1 MRLTVKVVL
10 IASALFLSAASL
22 LTAGENNGRYFEL
35 DPVVVTG
42 SRIPHQLSNA
52 AQSVAVISREEISAA
67 PADSITDVLKH
78 VVGVDVRHR
87 SPHGV
92 QADVGIRGSSFE
104 QTLILVDGVNV
115 SDPQTGHHNMD
126 LPVNLNDVERIEIL
140 KGPGA
145 TIYGPNAM
153 GGVINVITRDVD
165 KNALGAEV
173 KFGQYG
179 FYDVEA
185 RGALVSGQAS
195 SRLSANRRYSSGH
208 IKEKDTDF
216 DIKTLNYKGTLKNET
231 NQFHLQM
238 GYADKDFGAYKF
250 YSDAYPDQREKTE
263 SFLLSTGADLD
274 ISDVQIAPK
283 LHWRHHDDEY
293 KIKINNTWNVN
304 KHWTD
309 VLGMQVNARIPS
321 FLGDTAVG
329 AEAALEALKSS
340 NLGDRDR
347 RRQALFVEHKLYPS
361 EKLTLGIG
369 AAGVH
374 YSDWGWKGWPGAD
387 FNMELSAD
395 VNWFGS
401 LKKSFRVPTFTELYY
416 STPANQGNPELKPE
430 KAWTYET
437 GMRWQAERAGA
448 DLSLFYRDAED
459 VIDWSRPPGQTTW
472 TVRNIARISTRGAE
486 LGVHY
491 HPESLLNTNFVSA
504 LNIAYTYLDLDRDT
518 QAMESKYALDHL
530 RHQLHGSI
538 KMDWSDRLTHTVYGR
553 YGKRIATDDY
563 TVVDTRITYAFQR
576 FRIFLE
582 ATNLFNETYTE
593 SGFAPMPGR
602 WLIGGVTFNL

>member
-1 MRLTVKVVL
+1 MRLVVKVIFL
-10 IASALFLSAASL
+10 ASALFLSAASF
-22 LTAGENNGRYFEL
+22 LTAAEKNDHYFEM

-52 AQSVAVISREEISAA
+52 AQSVSIVGRQEITAT

-78 VVGVDVRHR
+78 VGGVDVRQR

-92 QADVGIRGSSFE
+92 QADVGIRGSSYE

-115 SDPQTGHHNMD
+115 SDPQTGHHNLD

-165 KNALGAEV
+165 QNALGGQV
-173 KFGQYG
+173 KFGAYG
-179 FYDVEA
+179 YYDVEA
-185 RGALVSGQAS
+185 RGAMVSGNTT
-195 SRLSANRRYSSGH
+195 SRLSANRQYSSGH
-208 IKEKDTDF
+208 IEEKDTDF

-231 NQFHLQM
+231 NQFYLGM

-250 YSDAYPDQREKTE
+250 YSDVYPDQREKTE
-263 SFLLSTGADLD
+263 SFLLYTGADLD
-274 ISDVQIAPK
+274 FRDVQIAPK

-293 KIKINNTWNVN
+293 KIKINNTWSVN

-321 FLGDTAVG
+321 PLGDIAVG
-329 AEAALEALKSS
+329 GEAALEDLKSS
-340 NLGDRDR
+340 SLNDHDRQ
-347 RRQALFVEHKLYPS
+347 RQALFVEHKFYPAN
-361 EKLTLGIG
+361 KLTLGIG
-369 AAGVH
+369 ASGVH

-387 FNMELSAD
+387 FNMGLTD
-395 VNWFGS
+395 KLNWFGS

-416 STPANQGNPELKPE
+416 FTPANQGNPDLNPE

-437 GMRWQAERAGA
+437 GMRWQDKRAGA
-448 DLSLFYRDAED
+448 EISLFYRDAED
-459 VIDWSRPPGQTTW
+459 VIDWSRAPGETTW
-472 TVRNIARISTRGAE
+472 KVRNIARISTRGSE
-486 LGVHY
+486 VGV
-491 HPESLLNTNFVSA
+491 SLYPASFLSTKFLSA
-504 LNIAYTYLDLDRDT
+504 LKIAYTYLDMDQDT
-518 QAMESKYALDHL
+518 QGMESKYALDYL

-538 KMDWSDRLTHTVYGR
+538 KMDWSDRIIHTVHGR
-553 YGKRIATDDY
+553 YGKRIAANDY
-563 TVVDTRITYAFQR
+563 TIVDTRLTYALRHCQ
-576 FRIFLE
+576 IFLE
-582 ATNLFNETYTE
+582 AANLFNETYIE

-602 WLIGGVTFNL
+602 WVSAGVTFNL